1 MRRTQEDAEQT
12 RQDLLAAAERVFG
25 RQGFAATKLS
35 EIAEEAN
42 VTRGAIY
49 HHFGNKMELFIA
61 LHKDRVDP
69 YFDMMDEILEGD
81 LNPRE
86 KIKKIFIEFMTRARK
101 DTDFA
106 SRQRFDIFRDVE
118 FCGTEELHGFI
129 KERGKKVYQKLVE
142 LIQYGQQI
150 NNIRKDIQPEL
161 AAVNLMAYMKGL
173 VSIYLMEGDMPL
185 INGKP
190 DELIETAFRGF

>member
-12 RQDLLAAAERVFG
+12 RLDLLEAAERVFG
-25 RQGFAATKLS
+25 KQGFAATKLS
-35 EIAEEAN
+35 DIAKAAN

-69 YFDMMDEILEGD
+69 YFDIMDEIIESN
-81 LNPRE
+81 LNPKE
-86 KIKKIFIEFMTRARK
+86 KIKKFFLEFLTRAKK

-118 FCGTEELHGFI
+118 FCGTEELHDFI
-129 KERGKKVYQKLVE
+129 RERGQKVYQKMVK
-142 LIQYGQQI
+142 LIKHGQEI
-150 NNIRKDIQPEL
+150 KNIRQDIKPEL
-161 AAVNLMAYMKGL
+161 AAINLMAYMKGL
-173 VSIYLMEGDMPL
+173 VSIYLMEGDMT
-185 INGKP
+185 IIDGNT
-190 DELIETAFRGF
+190 DELIETVFKGL